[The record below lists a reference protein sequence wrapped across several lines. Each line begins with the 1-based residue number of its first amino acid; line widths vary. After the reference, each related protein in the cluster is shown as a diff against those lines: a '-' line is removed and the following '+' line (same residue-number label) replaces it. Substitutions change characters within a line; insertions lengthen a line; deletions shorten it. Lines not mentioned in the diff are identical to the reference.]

1 MHSKL
6 NLFLCFILF
15 SVVIVL
21 TDAQFSWPSMF
32 PSQDSGSSSSGLYS
46 IHSPAKFPQL
56 NDLSGWDT
64 FQSAFGRRR

>member
-6 NLFLCFILF
+6 NIFLCFVLF
-15 SVVIVL
+15 SVVIVQ
-21 TDAQFSWPSMF
+21 TNAQFSWPSLF
-32 PSQDSGSSSSGLYS
+32 PSQDSGSGLYS